1 MTPQKCYS
9 YIEMFRR
16 NVNISGFSLQFSA
29 PEKFPKDPKL
39 KIISRDQGLNK
50 EVRFAFYG

>member
-1 MTPQKCYS
+1 
-9 YIEMFRR
+9 MFRR